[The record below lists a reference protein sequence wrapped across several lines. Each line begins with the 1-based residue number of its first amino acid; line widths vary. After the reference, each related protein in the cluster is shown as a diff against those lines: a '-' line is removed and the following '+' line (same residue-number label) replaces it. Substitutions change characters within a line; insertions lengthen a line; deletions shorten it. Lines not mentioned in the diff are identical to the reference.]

1 MNRGN
6 LPQEVKYFLVAVYS
20 TIAIL
25 GTLSNTV
32 SVLCLF
38 KQWKSTP
45 HVSNSQK
52 VLMSLI
58 VSDLLV
64 SAVSCPIQVA
74 RFFAE
79 TNIPTRGYHV
89 STLGAISSLTIFLL
103 ALDRYL
109 KLTRFGDYREI
120 MTRVRLLISIV
131 TCWVF
136 PIVIMSS
143 AWWGKLQVYT
153 LSNGVITCFILIALP
168 ILYVL
173 IYRFYKQS
181 KRNVA
186 RFSQT
191 KTNDA
196 ATIINGSHS
205 SDASVAVKTNP
216 RCKMPMKILMLISTY
231 FICTVI
237 YSSMAFMVLF
247 GITNAT
253 VFYLA
258 QAVYLGNSMMNPIIY
273 VFRDAKF
280 RRTVKEM
287 FRITGQ

>member
-1 MNRGN
+1 MIREN

-25 GTLSNTV
+25 GTFSNTV

-64 SAVSCPIQVA
+64 SAVSCPIQVL

-79 TNIPTRGYHV
+79 TNIPTRGYLV

-109 KLTRFGDYREI
+109 KLTRFSDYQEI
-120 MTRVRLLISIV
+120 MTRVRLLVSIV

-136 PIVIMSS
+136 PIAIMSS
-143 AWWGKLQVYT
+143 AWWGNLVYT

-191 KTNDA
+191 QTNDV
-196 ATIINGSHS
+196 ATITNGSHS

-216 RCKMPMKILMLISTY
+216 KCKMPMKILVLISTY
-231 FICTVI
+231 FICTFI
-237 YSSMAFMVLF
+237 YSSMAFLVLF
-247 GITNAT
+247 GISDGTA
-253 VFYLA
+253 FYLV